1 VGYTKDD
8 IRILVQENDV
18 KFIRL
23 QFTDIFGVLK
33 NVAVTASQLE
43 KILSGKCMFDGSSID
58 GFVRI
63 EESDMFLE
71 PDLDTFVV
79 FPWRPQHGKVARF
92 ICDIVNFDGT
102 PFVGSPRYVLKKI
115 INKAKLMG
123 FHMNIGP
130 ECEFFLLQTD
140 DNGSPIMKPHDKAS
154 YFDLGPADKGENSR
168 REICLTLEDMG
179 FTIESSHHEQAAG
192 QHEVDFRYCE
202 ALKAADN
209 LETLKLV
216 VKTVAQ
222 RNGYF
227 ATFMPKPF
235 NGQNGSGM
243 HINISL
249 SNGEKNIFDDPD
261 DKNGLGLSETA
272 YQFLA
277 GVLFHIRG
285 LSLLT
290 NPIVNSYKRTNSGFE
305 APSYIAW
312 SLANRSP
319 LIRIPSRRGEY
330 TRIEMRN
337 PDTSIN
343 PYLAFAGILAAGLDG
358 IEKKMTPPACINGN
372 IYEMTDAQ
380 RADLGIEKFTQ
391 TLGEAIEAFEKD
403 DILKECLGDHL
414 CTKYIQAKKE
424 EWKEYCNTVNTWEI
438 NKYIDIY

>member
-1 VGYTKDD
+1 
-8 IRILVQENDV
+8 
-18 KFIRL
+18 
-23 QFTDIFGVLK
+23 
-33 NVAVTASQLE
+33 
-43 KILSGKCMFDGSSID
+43 
-58 GFVRI
+58 
-63 EESDMFLE
+63 
-71 PDLDTFVV
+71 
-79 FPWRPQHGKVARF
+79 
-92 ICDIVNFDGT
+92 
-102 PFVGSPRYVLKKI
+102 
-115 INKAKLMG
+115 
-123 FHMNIGP
+123 
-130 ECEFFLLQTD
+130 
-140 DNGSPIMKPHDKAS
+140 
-154 YFDLGPADKGENSR
+154 
-168 REICLTLEDMG
+168 MG
-179 FTIESSHHEQAAG
+179 FTIESSHHEQSAG

-222 RNGYF
+222 RNGYY

-249 SNGEKNIFDDPD
+249 SNGERNLFDDPD

-272 YQFLA
+272 YHFLA
-277 GVLFHIRG
+277 GIISHIRG
-285 LSLLT
+285 LALLT

-330 TRIEMRN
+330 TRLEMRN

-358 IEKKMTPPACINGN
+358 IEKKMTPPACVNGN
-372 IYEMTDAQ
+372 IYEMTDLQ
-380 RADLGIEKFTQ
+380 REELGIEKFIQ

-403 DILKECLGDHL
+403 DILKDCLGDHL
-414 CTKYIQAKKE
+414 CKKYIQAKKE
-424 EWKEYCNTVNTWEI
+424 EWKEYCNTVNAWEI